1 MLCEGVMQ
9 NKEQTTQEK
18 ILYAAKA
25 EFLEKGFPKA
35 SLRTIV
41 KEAGVTTGALYGYYG
56 SKEALFDALVEECY
70 THFLSAYRNA
80 LDDFDRLSVV
90 QRSNSSTRKAMT
102 KSHDRAVYA
111 LLADSKWKLDSEK
124 SSSDTG
130 LTEETDIALETGS
143 TEDSGEENS
152 TDNQ

>member
-1 MLCEGVMQ
+1 MQ

-130 LTEETDIALETGS
+130 LTEETDIALETES

>member
-80 LDDFDRLSVV
+80 
-90 QRSNSSTRKAMT
+90 
-102 KSHDRAVYA
+102 
-111 LLADSKWKLDSEK
+111 
-124 SSSDTG
+124 
-130 LTEETDIALETGS
+130 
-143 TEDSGEENS
+143 
-152 TDNQ
+152 